1 MASLLLMGFAEASRW
16 LLVLLTLVAF
26 RLGFGRYL
34 SRRIQ
39 GYTGDALGAAQQLS
53 EILIYL
59 VILL

>member
-1 MASLLLMGFAEASRW
+1 M
-16 LLVLLTLVAF
+16 
-26 RLGFGRYL
+26 
-34 SRRIQ
+34 Q